1 MNKRLDHALKPL
13 RARSDA
19 EQEAAA
25 DILLAY
31 IDAQKAG
38 TWLTAAPVAEIE
50 RRLSNPMPPA
60 SDEDVAELAE
70 LFDRLAR

>member
-1 MNKRLDHALKPL
+1 MNKRLDHALKQVRTL
-13 RARSDA
+13 SDA

-25 DILLAY
+25 DILLEY

-38 TWLTAAPVAEIE
+38 TWLTAAQVAEIE

-60 SDEDVAELAE
+60 SDEDVAEL
-70 LFDRLAR
+70 FDRLAR